1 MHFPCSACV
10 LAFALVSFASRV
22 AESFSVHHGNGARL
36 DLEPE
41 KKPVGDIAKS
51 SQPPVVTGKKER
63 RHTAGNPSVIHF
75 LFLLKDE
82 ADLIT
87 ATVWRE
93 FFAGAPANNYR
104 IFGHCSEACD
114 KEKVR
119 FLLPEMLLV
128 DQVPSSYC
136 MDVVTPMAALLKV
149 AVNYT
154 SPLSASMDK
163 FVFVSGTT
171 LPTKPFPVLFRA
183 LTKHPQSDICILSPN
198 EWAAA
203 AIDGKTYRVVKHS
216 QWVVLNKVHAFRFVK
231 YWEPNVWQH
240 EQARNSKWRVNI
252 SPQRA
257 VPRELFSAALGTPG
271 AHCTDEE
278 AVFATLF
285 GAVEEVDWGE
295 TSRTYNRLGRV
306 ELAGHIPHQVGLGK
320 CHTYVAWETKP
331 GSLAGFIHSDE
342 DSEIPSARD
351 ANDFSHPLEF
361 QRLSSRALAA
371 IRAHPALFIRKISD
385 GADLS
390 KYASVVF
397 SDEESDFTGYNVPVV
412 GQIRVKASKSDE
424 KDRCLAVEEKSLRL
438 IWDQCIAG
446 SVSNRFVVPESGAG
460 LIRFGYFGN
469 LCLSA
474 QAPDAASGS
483 WIVLVEC
490 ADANL
495 KGASFIIPTEPSK
508 KIRWEAR
515 PSVCLDSVPTDLSAL
530 RLSDCDRA
538 HAILPPRLSYAPDH
552 LF

>member
-1 MHFPCSACV
+1 
-10 LAFALVSFASRV
+10 
-22 AESFSVHHGNGARL
+22 VHHGNGARL
-36 DLEPE
+36 EHELDNHS
-41 KKPVGDIAKS
+41 VGETAS
-51 SQPPVVTGKKER
+51 SNQPLVVTVDKEPTHKAR
-63 RHTAGNPSVIHF
+63 NNSVIYF

-82 ADLIT
+82 ADLTT

-93 FFAGAPANNYR
+93 FFAGASANSYR
-104 IFGHCSEACD
+104 ILGHCSEVCD
-114 KEKVR
+114 TEQIR
-119 FLLPEMLLV
+119 SLLPEMLLV
-128 DQVPSSYC
+128 DRVPSSYC
-136 MDVVTPMAALLKV
+136 MDVVTPMAALLK
-149 AVNYT
+149 AAMNFT
-154 SPLSASMDK
+154 SPLSTSIDK

-183 LTKHPQSDICILSPN
+183 LTKRPQSDICILSPN
-198 EWAAA
+198 DWAAA
-203 AIDGKTYRVVKHS
+203 AIDGRTYRVVKHS
-216 QWVVLNKVHAFRFVK
+216 QWVVLNKVHAYRFVK
-231 YWEPNVWQH
+231 IWEPNVQQH

-257 VPRELFSAALGTPG
+257 VPRELFSSALGTSG

-295 TSRTYNRLGRV
+295 TSRTYNHLGRV
-306 ELAGHIPHQVGLGK
+306 EFTGSIPPQVALGR
-320 CHTYVAWETKP
+320 CHTYVAWETRP

-361 QRLSSRALAA
+361 QRLSSRSLAA

-412 GQIRVKASKSDE
+412 GQIRLKASKSGE
-424 KDRCLAVEEKSLRL
+424 RDRCLAVEEKTLRL
-438 IWDQCIAG
+438 IWDECIAG
-446 SVSNRFVVPESGAG
+446 SVSNRFVVPESGGG
-460 LIRFGYFGN
+460 LIRFGFFGN

-474 QAPDAASGS
+474 QSPDAPTGS

-490 ADANL
+490 AEVIS
-495 KGASFIIPTEPSK
+495 KEASFIIPKDASN

-515 PSVCLDSVPTDLSAL
+515 PSVCLDSVPAVDGAL
-530 RLSDCDRA
+530 RLSDCERA
-538 HAILPPRLSYAPDH
+538 RFILPPKLSYAPDH